1 MSNFT
6 CEHCST
12 DIIDSPE
19 GFVTECE
26 HYPKEP
32 VRDAAPCLPPFR
44 TDELMQMVMRGE
56 IAA

>member
-6 CEHCST
+6 CEHCGT

-19 GFVTECE
+19 GFVTECK
-26 HYPKEP
+26 HYPREQ
-32 VRDAAPCLPPFR
+32 VRDAAPVLPPFR
-44 TDELMQMVMRGE
+44 NDELMRLFMRGE